1 MLTIFLV
8 EQAQKYL
15 SELPTMMLCRLVLS
29 LVKTNVA
36 KHEKISLSFY
46 QNLATKYR
54 MLQRILF
61 GFPSL
66 LTVESCVGL
75 LSRMTNNPYF
85 VQFGG
90 SQMGSS
96 RTRQTP
102 HHSLTFGE
110 TTNYGVSSNR
120 GNSVLSGRQTGI
132 LSRRNSYNSIRRTSL
147 SSISSSGST
156 AVGGGGVAVQ
166 NPEVLLRQYR
176 LFIESSCG
184 SLKKRLDQYEEPI
197 FLRLRYRCRN
207 IFLQE
212 LMSHMIGSFDEFK
225 RVYNMECY
233 QFSGIFS
240 TSNGQREKSEFY
252 LTPRALI
259 VVRVMN
265 RQTHEFEFRSI
276 EEIVVATSDP
286 DALVLTVEKKLK
298 YLYSDQADEIVQKL
312 KSLAGAIGIRLR
324 SSTVG
329 QLPKQQTKVLIDQER
344 LDSFSWLDV
353 QKRTGRHGS
362 TRHRR
367 KKVCVI
373 DGNVREVDSTSDKLY
388 SLRALRRVVTPRPE
402 RENNET
408 VVALEFSDG
417 SRLVYIPS
425 DPDAFLGVLYDGYR
439 FVNNWGVSFGSEFSK
454 INPRMTPRALLTDE
468 LERYFYLNHEGLYVP
483 SHAELTKEIEKAND
497 EGLAAT
503 SATDKVM
510 FAFENMTMN
519 ARADDFSGKTL
530 QARLAQLSFGSV
542 LHGMSILVSGLQLL
556 RTCSFWQHN

>member
-1 MLTIFLV
+1 
-8 EQAQKYL
+8 
-15 SELPTMMLCRLVLS
+15 MMLCRLVLL
-29 LVKTNVA
+29 LVKTDVT
-36 KHEKISLSFY
+36 KHEKLTLSFY

-85 VQFGG
+85 AQFGG
-90 SQMGSS
+90 SQLGSS
-96 RTRQTP
+96 RTRQVP

-110 TTNYGVSSNR
+110 TTNYGVASNR
-120 GNSVLSGRQTGI
+120 GTNVLSGRQTGI

-156 AVGGGGVAVQ
+156 AGGGGVAVQ

-207 IFLQE
+207 VFLQE
-212 LMSHMIGSFDEFK
+212 LMSHMIGSFEEFK

-240 TSNGQREKSEFY
+240 TSNGQREKCDVY

-259 VVRVMN
+259 IVCVMN
-265 RQTHEFEFRSI
+265 RETHEFEFRSI
-276 EEIVVATSDP
+276 EEIVEATSDP
-286 DALVLTVEKKLK
+286 DALVLTVDKKLK
-298 YLYSDQADEIVQKL
+298 YLYSDQAKVIVQKL
-312 KSLAGAIGIRLR
+312 KNLAGAIGIRLR
-324 SSTVG
+324 SSTVD
-329 QLPKQQTKVLIDQER
+329 QLPKQQIKVLIDQDS

-373 DGNVREVDSTSDKLY
+373 DGNIREVDSTSDKLY
-388 SLRALRRVVTPRPE
+388 SLRSLRRVITPRPE

-408 VVALEFSDG
+408 VIALEFSDG

-425 DPDAFLGVLYDGYR
+425 DLDAFLGVLYDGYR

-483 SHAELTKEIEKAND
+483 FHAELSKEIEKAKD

-510 FAFENMTMN
+510 FAFENMNMN

-530 QARLAQLSFGSV
+530 QTRLSQLSFGSI
-542 LHGMSILVSGLQLL
+542 LRGMSILVSGLLDFV
-556 RTCSFWQHN
+556 RSFILEI